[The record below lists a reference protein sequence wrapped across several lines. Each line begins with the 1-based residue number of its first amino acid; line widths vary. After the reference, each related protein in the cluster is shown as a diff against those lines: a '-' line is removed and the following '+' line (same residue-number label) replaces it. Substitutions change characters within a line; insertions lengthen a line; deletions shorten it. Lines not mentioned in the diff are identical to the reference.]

1 MFTKDLLKSL
11 VKLINFITSKKKM
24 YLVKK
29 SIKTNNEPSQKK
41 NNNNN
46 NEQLYMI
53 KYQLQKLKHP

>member
-1 MFTKDLLKSL
+1 
-11 VKLINFITSKKKM
+11 M

-29 SIKTNNEPSQKK
+29 NGIET
-41 NNNNN
+41 N

>member
-11 VKLINFITSKKKM
+11 VKLINFITSKKKNM
-24 YLVKK
+24 YLLKK
-29 SIKTNNEPSQKK
+29 KK
-41 NNNNN
+41 KKGIETN

>member
-11 VKLINFITSKKKM
+11 VKLINFITSKKKKNM

-29 SIKTNNEPSQKK
+29 KRKGIET
-41 NNNNN
+41 N

>member
-1 MFTKDLLKSL
+1 
-11 VKLINFITSKKKM
+11 M

-29 SIKTNNEPSQKK
+29 KGIET
-41 NNNNN
+41 N

>member
-11 VKLINFITSKKKM
+11 VKLINFITSKKKKH
-24 YLVKK
+24 VSSKK
-29 SIKTNNEPSQKK
+29 KK
-41 NNNNN
+41 KKGIETN

>member
-11 VKLINFITSKKKM
+11 VKLINFITSKKKKM

-29 SIKTNNEPSQKK
+29 KK
-41 NNNNN
+41 KKGIETN

>member
-11 VKLINFITSKKKM
+11 VKLINFITSKKK
-24 YLVKK
+24 KK
-29 SIKTNNEPSQKK
+29 HVSSKK
-41 NNNNN
+41 KKKKGIETN

>member
-11 VKLINFITSKKKM
+11 VKLINFITSKKK
-24 YLVKK
+24 K
-29 SIKTNNEPSQKK
+29 KK
-41 NNNNN
+41 NHVSGKKKGIETN